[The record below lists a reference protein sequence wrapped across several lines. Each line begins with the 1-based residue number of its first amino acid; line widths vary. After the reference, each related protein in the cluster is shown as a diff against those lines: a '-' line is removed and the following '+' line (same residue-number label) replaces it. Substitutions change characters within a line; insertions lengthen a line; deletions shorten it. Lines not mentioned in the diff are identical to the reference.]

1 MHTVLSAFDDRE
13 AARRAVERLV
23 QEGFARD
30 DVHLHGSAAA
40 DQADDR
46 LSSRALASPEREVA
60 VGPHAM
66 SALDHFFDRLLGRTQ
81 HRSHAA
87 TYAEAVRRGSS
98 VVVVDT
104 HSEQEAEQAAALL
117 QQLGPCDLAERVEQW
132 RADGWSVD
140 AAGEQRLEGGG
151 VVRWRSVQVLH
162 RQSEPP
168 LRELLRGQRDA
179 PPRD

>member
-132 RADGWSVD
+132 RADGWSEV
-140 AAGEQRLEGGG
+140 AAGQQQLPGGG
-151 VVRWRSVQVLH
+151 TLRWRSAHVVH
-162 RQSEPP
+162 RPGQPP
-168 LRELLRGQRDA
+168 LRELMD
-179 PPRD
+179 PRKD